1 MAKNKGTIRGLDA
14 IFLDNSF
21 SEDEEVTAERQTV
34 AISMIDTKID
44 QPRKSF
50 NAESLAGLADSIS
63 ANGLL
68 QPILVRKVG
77 ERFEIIAGE
86 RRFRASKL
94 AGLNEIPVI
103 VIEADDLTAAKYAL
117 IENLQREDLNAIEQA
132 MAMKRI
138 MESED
143 LTQNELAERLGYKQS
158 TVANKLR
165 LLKLPDYIKKAISTG
180 TITERHAR
188 ALLNVPEE
196 KLEEVYLTIVNRK
209 YNVSKTEE
217 YIKELTEAHKRKGVS
232 SNLRIGVNTI
242 REAYELCKRSGID
255 SDMQVTEYEDNVKIV
270 IRMKK

>member
-1 MAKNKGTIRGLDA
+1 MKKEIVRIKLDKIIPNKN
-14 IFLDNSF
+14 
-21 SEDEEVTAERQTV
+21 
-34 AISMIDTKID
+34 
-44 QPRKSF
+44 QPRLDFYDESIKGL
-50 NAESLAGLADSIS
+50 AESIKR
-63 ANGLL
+63 NGLL
-68 QPILVRKVG
+68 QPVTVRKNG
-77 ERFEIIAGE
+77 DKFELIAGE
-86 RRFRASKL
+86 RRYRASL
-94 AGLNEIPVI
+94 LNGSKD
-103 VIEADDLTAAKYAL
+103 IEAIIMESSDEQSAKLAL

-232 SNLRIGVNTI
+232 NNLRIGVNTI